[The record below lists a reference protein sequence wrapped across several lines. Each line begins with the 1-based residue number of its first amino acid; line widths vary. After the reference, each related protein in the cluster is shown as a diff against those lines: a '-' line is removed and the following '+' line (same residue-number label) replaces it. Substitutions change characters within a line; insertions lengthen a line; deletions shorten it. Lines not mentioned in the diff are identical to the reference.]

1 MITNMMIKKVKDDK
15 MDEWLGI
22 EDIEGLKENDEMF
35 SLSLMFKRQK
45 IEDWNIGKN
54 NKLTKEDYKKLMS
67 MKNPILYFVEA
78 EDYDKEMLI
87 WIYKNKIKR
96 ILWFYERINK
106 LFKWIFKFFYS
117 KLIPSFNK

>member
-96 ILWFYERINK
+96 IL
-106 LFKWIFKFFYS
+106 
-117 KLIPSFNK
+117 